1 MREILFRGKRVDNG
15 KWVYGD
21 LIQSGEK
28 HRPIDRED
36 IPFSNSYI
44 IRKTTPSYTD
54 GCLKGCE
61 WLLSSHAVHVDPFTV
76 GQYTGLKDKNG
87 TMIFEGDEVDIIP
100 ENEEIGVIEWADG
113 EAMFVINGDGWCA
126 TFDNYYPYDVEVIGN
141 IHDNPELVER
151 KCAEVKDS
159 VCGTTGLKCVRC
171 NPGACDHRK
180 EE

>member
-15 KWVYGD
+15 EWVYGD

-61 WLLSSHAVHVDPFTV
+61 WFLSSHAVHVDPATV

-87 TMIFEGDEVDIIP
+87 QRIFEGDILNTTNCNSRIWYVDYKH
-100 ENEEIGVIEWADG
+100 
-113 EAMFVINGDGWCA
+113 A
-126 TFDNYYPYDVEVIGN
+126 TFCCNQGNIDYSCALDEFTKCSKVEVIGN
-141 IHDNPELVER
+141 IHDNPELIER
-151 KCAEVKDS
+151 E
-159 VCGTTGLKCVRC
+159 
-171 NPGACDHRK
+171 NN
-180 EE
+180 E

>member
-61 WLLSSHAVHVDPFTV
+61 WLLSSHAVHVDPATV

-87 TMIFEGDEVDIIP
+87 QRIFEGDIVRITWYAFERKPVHGI
-100 ENEEIGVIEWADG
+100 
-113 EAMFVINGDGWCA
+113 
-126 TFDNYYPYDVEVIGN
+126 YDVVYVTCGFYVKQNDRLRGLLSSYATAKTQNCGIEIEVIGN
-141 IHDNPELVER
+141 VHDGNVEG
-151 KCAEVKDS
+151 VK
-159 VCGTTGLKCVRC
+159 V
-171 NPGACDHRK
+171 
-180 EE
+180 E